1 MTLSYLV
8 GRRNGHTSPWTEA
21 MVARLKELWAQGY
34 SAAEISN
41 ELGHISRC
49 GVITKAHR
57 LNLAARKPGR
67 RKRARKQ

>member
-8 GRRNGHTSPWTEA
+8 GRRNGHTTPWTDA
-21 MVARLKELWAQGY
+21 LIARLKELWAAGY
-34 SAAEISN
+34 SATEIAK

-57 LNLAARKPGR
+57 LNLPARKPGR